1 MSPLGKIANRSS
13 RESEAGFT
21 LIELIL
27 VIVIVSIA
35 TALLTVRLGAF
46 DSWKEQ
52 PTLNKLK
59 ETIVLLNNQA
69 VIDQA
74 FYRLEFDLEENLFR
88 VGVMREEDPTAN
100 VVAGV
105 NLAPLEQEES
115 GLLSPSMPS
124 GATMIP
130 PPFLPAL
137 AQPTKF
143 PGRLRLEDVV
153 TRRGKA
159 VRGEGRGNPYLLFYP
174 SGFSDF
180 GVIHI
185 STGEDSSITI
195 LSNPW
200 TGLAEQYPGYK
211 EFKWTLGR
219 RETE

>member
-1 MSPLGKIANRSS
+1 MGKGAKLYS

-27 VIVIVSIA
+27 VIVIVGLA
-35 TALLTVRLGAF
+35 TGLLTVRLGAF
-46 DSWKEQ
+46 DFWKEQ
-52 PTLNKLK
+52 TTLNKLK

-88 VGVMREEDPTAN
+88 VGVMREEDPNVN

-115 GLLSPSMPS
+115 LLLSPSMPS

-130 PPFLPAL
+130 PPSIPSL

-143 PGRLRLEDVV
+143 PGRLRVDDVV

-185 STGEDSSITI
+185 SRGENSAVTI

-200 TGLAEQYPGYK
+200 TGLAEEYPGYK

>member
-1 MSPLGKIANRSS
+1 MSKFAGPMPQRG
-13 RESEAGFT
+13 RESLGGFT

-27 VIVIVSIA
+27 VIVIVGLA
-35 TALLTVRLGAF
+35 TGLLSVRLGAF
-46 DSWKEQ
+46 DFWKEQ
-52 PTLNKLK
+52 TTLRKLK

-130 PPFLPAL
+130 PPSIPSL
-137 AQPTKF
+137 AQPTKL
-143 PGRLRLEDVV
+143 PGKLVLMDVV

-159 VRGEGRGNPYLLFYP
+159 VRGEGRNNPYLLFYP

-195 LSNPW
+195 MSNPW
-200 TGLAEQYPGYK
+200 TGLAQEYPGYR
-211 EFKWTLGR
+211 EFKWTLGK

>member
-1 MSPLGKIANRSS
+1 M
-13 RESEAGFT
+13 
-21 LIELIL
+21 
-27 VIVIVSIA
+27 
-35 TALLTVRLGAF
+35 
-46 DSWKEQ
+46 
-52 PTLNKLK
+52 
-59 ETIVLLNNQA
+59 LLNHQA

-88 VGVMREEDPTAN
+88 VGAMRDEDPTVN

-115 GLLSPSMPS
+115 SLLSPSMPR

-180 GVIHI
+180 AVIHI

-200 TGLAEQYPGYK
+200 TGLAEQYPGYR
-211 EFKWTLGR
+211 EFKWTLGK